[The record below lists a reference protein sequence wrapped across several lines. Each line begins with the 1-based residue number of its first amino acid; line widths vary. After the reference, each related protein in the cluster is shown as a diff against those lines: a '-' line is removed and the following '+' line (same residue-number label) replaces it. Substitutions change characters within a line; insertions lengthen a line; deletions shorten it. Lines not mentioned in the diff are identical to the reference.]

1 MGGGNIQFQ
10 GISILYDAIQSKDLS
25 SLAMMPIIMQHLT
38 CLAQLGVSEVISL
51 DVWCRQLHVLFGIFK
66 HGLTLSSE
74 AFTEQKTT
82 PSLPP
87 CESSALQGEG
97 CTSSV
102 FGERKASPPRRL
114 LAGVPW
120 LPCAAE
126 GPLAELAELAEEA
139 QAQGWRGAWL
149 PLDAGPGD
157 GSLEN
162 FEVVHGTRSVLG
174 DHTSEPD
181 GAGWPHTRLQG
192 LLKKPKCCEC
202 CDAMISGPWSDHRK
216 RADGPECQLT
226 ESLKF

>member
-102 FGERKASPPRRL
+102 FGERKASPSRRL

-126 GPLAELAELAEEA
+126 GPLAELAEEA
-139 QAQGWRGAWL
+139 QGTQ
-149 PLDAGPGD
+149 PSPAGEGL
-157 GSLEN
+157 GS
-162 FEVVHGTRSVLG
+162 
-174 DHTSEPD
+174 
-181 GAGWPHTRLQG
+181 RLT
-192 LLKKPKCCEC
+192 L
-202 CDAMISGPWSDHRK
+202 
-216 RADGPECQLT
+216 GPEMAASRTSRSSMALARCWATTQA
-226 ESLKF
+226 SLMVRGGHTQGSRAS